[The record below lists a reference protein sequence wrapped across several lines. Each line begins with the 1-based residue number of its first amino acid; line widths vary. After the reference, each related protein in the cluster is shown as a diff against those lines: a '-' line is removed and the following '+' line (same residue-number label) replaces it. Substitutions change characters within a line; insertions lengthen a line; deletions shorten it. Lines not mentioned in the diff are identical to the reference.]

1 MADWRARNSYCGAR
15 CIPGTPE
22 RDTDVHDYQREF
34 IELTLARDVLRFGEF
49 TLKSGRIS
57 PYFFNMGRIDSGAA
71 LARLGR
77 AYAEAATRSAVP
89 FDMLFGPA
97 YKGIA
102 LAAATAIALADTQDR
117 DLPWAYNRKEA
128 KAHGEGGVLVGAPL
142 KGRVLIVDD
151 VMTAGTA
158 VRESLELIRAQGA
171 EPAGVLIALDRQ
183 ERGQG
188 DLSAAQEVAAQFGIP
203 VIAIATL
210 ADVLTY
216 AGEKPELA
224 AEYSRLLTYREQYGV
239 KA

>member
-1 MADWRARNSYCGAR
+1 
-15 CIPGTPE
+15 
-22 RDTDVHDYQREF
+22 VHDYQREF

-49 TLKSGRIS
+49 TLKSGRSS
-57 PYFFNMGRIDSGAA
+57 PYFFNMGRIDTGAA

-77 AYAEAATRSAVP
+77 AYAAAALRSGVP

-117 DLPWAYNRKEA
+117 DVPWAYNRKEA
-128 KAHGEGGVLVGAPL
+128 KDHGEGGTLVGAPL
-142 KGRVLIVDD
+142 RGRVLIVDD

-188 DLSAAQEVAAQFGIP
+188 ELSAAQEVAAQFGIP
-203 VIAIATL
+203 VVAIATL

-216 AGEKPELA
+216 AGERPELA
-224 AEYSRLLTYREQYGV
+224 SEHDRLVAYREQYGV
-239 KA
+239 RA